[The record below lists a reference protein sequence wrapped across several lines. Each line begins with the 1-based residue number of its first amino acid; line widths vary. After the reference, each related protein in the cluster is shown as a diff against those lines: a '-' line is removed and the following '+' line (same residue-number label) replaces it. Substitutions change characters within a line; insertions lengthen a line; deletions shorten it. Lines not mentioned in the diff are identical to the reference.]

1 MDKGAN
7 EWITIDVIEK
17 EIKEA
22 WMNSIPMDPIIYNI
36 NYWLW
41 NNYINDSAMGEYL
54 YLVAK
59 RNWTQNGWFLLM
71 AKTEVEW
78 WSNWIVCKDWTW
90 LNKWY
95 IDNETDIAKI
105 RLCTNITQWNSCGIS
120 DEICTYTSEDEL
132 RYIVLY

>member
-1 MDKGAN
+1 MTKQRNKKYDCN
-7 EWITIDVIEK
+7 ENSFIT
-17 EIKEA
+17 
-22 WMNSIPMDPIIYNI
+22 
-36 NYWLW
+36 
-41 NNYINDSAMGEYL
+41 
-54 YLVAK
+54 
-59 RNWTQNGWFLLM
+59 
-71 AKTEVEW
+71 
-78 WSNWIVCKDWTW
+78 SNWIVCKDWTW